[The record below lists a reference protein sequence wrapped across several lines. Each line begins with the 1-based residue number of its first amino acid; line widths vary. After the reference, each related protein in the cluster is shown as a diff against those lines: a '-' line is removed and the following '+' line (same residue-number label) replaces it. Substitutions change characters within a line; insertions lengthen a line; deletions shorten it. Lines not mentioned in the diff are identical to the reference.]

1 MSKFLEENM
10 AKMDLELKSL
20 ENLPEEI
27 ILKILGQVN
36 IRDLVRCSF
45 VNKKIRKIAH
55 DKSLWEKMNLCSD
68 VDVPAELFSKLLEKG
83 CEYLS
88 IPLISAVKGTARF
101 EKNSELKYISFHVS
115 KSTNC
120 LPEFAASCHGLEKLT
135 VFCVDIDQS
144 GFDQLFKC
152 FIQNSSTL
160 KVLSIVNCQIM
171 SYESMRLIV
180 TLCQGLTD
188 LNIWGTSISQKTM
201 DFFCANLTIG
211 IKKLDISGQPTFGDD
226 QLKTLVTRCKT
237 VTELAFVDTNVSD
250 ESVDLIIQ
258 NLSQTLTKLK
268 VSDSNFSFPNLLKIG
283 SMPNLKFLH
292 VLDLPTNEKEELI
305 KTLPHLSDYFKRQ
318 KGCRRPT
325 NETCIC
331 DCYCIG
337 FPYQSCASLQNGF
350 WEIEAKLRYY

>member
-1 MSKFLEENM
+1 MDQVIKKQ
-10 AKMDLELKSL
+10 KMTFELKSL
-20 ENLPEEI
+20 EDLPSEI

-36 IRDLVRCSF
+36 IRDLFQCSR
-45 VNKKIRKIAH
+45 VNKKIREIAH

-211 IKKLDISGQPTFGDD
+211 IEKLDISEQPMFGDN
-226 QLKTLVTRCKT
+226 QLKRLVTRCKRL
-237 VTELAFVDTNVSD
+237 TELAFVDTNVSD

-258 NLSQTLTKLK
+258 NLPQTLTKLEFGQ
-268 VSDSNFSFPNLLKIG
+268 VFSFPKLLKIA
-283 SMPNLKFLH
+283 SMPNLK
-292 VLDLPTNEKEELI
+292 VLLVWDLPTNKKEELI
-305 KTLPHLSDYFKRQ
+305 KTLPYLSDSFERK
-318 KGCRRPT
+318 KGCRKPT
-325 NETCIC
+325 NEECVCDSLCIAFPNKTCALDTKNWKIK
-331 DCYCIG
+331 
-337 FPYQSCASLQNGF
+337 A
-350 WEIEAKLRYY
+350 ELRYY

>member
-1 MSKFLEENM
+1 MDQVIKKQKMSV
-10 AKMDLELKSL
+10 ELKSL
-20 ENLPEEI
+20 EDLPEEI

-36 IRDLVRCSF
+36 IRDLFQCSR
-45 VNKKIRKIAH
+45 VNKRIKDIAQE
-55 DKSLWEKMNLCSD
+55 KSLWEKLNLQSN
-68 VDVPAELFSKLLEKG
+68 VDVPADLFAKLLEKG
-83 CEYLS
+83 CDYLS
-88 IPLISAVKGTARF
+88 LPFISSLKGTARF
-101 EKNSELKYISFHVS
+101 ENNMKLKYLCFVYSE
-115 KSTNC
+115 STKE
-120 LPEFAASCHGLEKLT
+120 LLEFAATCHGLEKLAFIGY
-135 VFCVDIDQS
+135 VAQ
-144 GFDQLFKC
+144 GAFDKLFKC
-152 FIQNSSTL
+152 IIQNSLTL
-160 KVLSIVNCQIM
+160 KVLNICTRHQLI

-188 LNIWGTSISQKTM
+188 TNISRIKLSQETM

-211 IKKLDISGQPTFGDD
+211 IEKLDISEQPMFGDD

-305 KTLPHLSDYFKRQ
+305 KTLPHLSDYFKRK